1 VLDNKINKAD
11 DERQIANEPYGNI
24 DNGRDKDKG

>member
-11 DERQIANEPYGNI
+11 DERQIAHEPYGNI
-24 DNGRDKDKG
+24 DNDKDKG